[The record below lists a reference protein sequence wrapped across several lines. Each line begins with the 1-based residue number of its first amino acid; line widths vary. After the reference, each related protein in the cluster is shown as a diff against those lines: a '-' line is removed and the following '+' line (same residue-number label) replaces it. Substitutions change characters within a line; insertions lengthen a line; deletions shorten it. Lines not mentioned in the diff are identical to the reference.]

1 MAEGH
6 VDVKRY
12 QIISLLYI
20 VFICFS
26 VINIKMSV
34 LDSNIWTIKSFQ
46 SLIKEELKKVEIS
59 NQVVKDN
66 VDTLNTL
73 PKAQSYLKITNRL
86 AKSYL
91 VVNSVLEYVDEEFKK
106 KNTTLLKQFN
116 SRSLIEEILHGPKG
130 IAVIEKDLFELSEFI
145 KKSPYKLTS
154 FASLDSVIPIMPK
167 VTSIKGKIDEWDYY
181 MFMHKPS
188 AISYMQLERIK
199 LLITKQQLLYQE
211 AALSEIGYEPTYFSK
226 GNPKLYILKE
236 LVKEYKPE
244 QILADD
250 QKAVAK
256 SDEIFDELFKKI
268 INSLHTENIFV
279 GLNNTFISDFDFAMG
294 KDFSFEVLPKVKI
307 NQTGKDFKI
316 VFAKTGEYLLKF
328 YDLRKGDKKL
338 LFDKKILVNPLPDP
352 LVRVKGDNL
361 NTYNISV
368 KDLLA
373 AERLEA
379 NLEINNLKYF
389 PGRINSFKAVKI
401 HNGKEEESVNNYGE
415 LFQSTTQKVLG
426 SLKKNDLLI
435 FDNINMSLI
444 DGSTRTSPPIIYKIT
459 D

>member
-46 SLIKEELKKVEIS
+46 SLITEELKKVEIS
-59 NQVVKDN
+59 NIVVKDN
-66 VDTLNTL
+66 IDTLNTL
-73 PKAQSYLKITNRL
+73 PKAQSYLKISARL
-86 AKSYL
+86 SKSYL
-91 VVNSVLEYVDEEFKK
+91 VVNSVLDHVDEEFKK
-106 KNTTLLKQFN
+106 NKTTLLKQFN
-116 SRSLIEEILHGPKG
+116 SRNLIEEILHDPKG
-130 IAVIEKDLFELSEFI
+130 VAVIEKDLFELSEFL

-154 FASLDSVIPIMPK
+154 IASLDSVIPIMPK
-167 VTSIKGKIDEWDYY
+167 VTSIKGKVDEWDYY

-211 AALSEIGYEPTYFSK
+211 AALAEIGYEPTYFSK

-250 QKAVAK
+250 EKAVAK
-256 SDEIFDELFKKI
+256 TDEIFDELFKKI

-279 GLNNTFISDFDFAMG
+279 GLNNTFISDFDFTMG
-294 KDFSFEVLPKVKI
+294 KDFTFEVLPKVKV

-316 VFAKTGEYLLKF
+316 VFSKTGEYLLKF
-328 YDLRKGDKKL
+328 YDLRKGEKKL
-338 LFDKKILVNPLPDP
+338 LFDKKILVNALPDP
-352 LVRVKGDNL
+352 IVRVKGDNM
-361 NTYNISV
+361 NTYAISV
-368 KDLLA
+368 KDLLG

-379 NLEINNLKYF
+379 SLEINNLNFF
-389 PGRINSFKAVKI
+389 PGRINSYKVVKI
-401 HNGKEEESVNNYGE
+401 HNGKEEENISNYGE

-435 FDNINMSLI
+435 FDNVNMSLI